1 MQQRLDTTLL
11 VLALAVLHRL
21 LPVTGL
27 LLNVEVQTGGTTD
40 GLQTLWIRERARE
53 SRAGG

>member
-1 MQQRLDTTLL
+1 MQQRLHATLL

-27 LLNVEVQTGGTTD
+27 LLNVEVQTGWATD
-40 GLQTLWIRERARE
+40 RLQTLQSKQTR
-53 SRAGG
+53 